1 MKEYATMATPVAQ
14 PQSEMQWRLLIL
26 LVIAVFVNY
35 IDRGNLSVS
44 AAKITDELQ
53 LNPAMMGQLSS
64 AFFWTYALCQVPA
77 GWLIQRYDVHKVF
90 AAGFLLWSL
99 ATAFTGLT
107 TTFTTLFAFRLILGV
122 GESVAYPAFSKI
134 IAKDFP
140 EDQRGKA
147 NGFIDA
153 GSKLGPALG
162 TLIGGLIVANLG
174 WRSLFLILGFGALAW
189 LPFWMRS
196 APKHR
201 AENAVKAEPV
211 AEPTTMDLLSRRAV
225 WGSFLGLFAIN
236 YAWYFMVNWFPYYLE
251 KQRGFSTQKMAVLG
265 SLPFAMIAVSA
276 TLGGWLSDRLISKGH
291 TPTLVRKSFI
301 IAGLLTGTIL
311 YPAGIATDDN
321 VSMGLFLLACFAFG
335 FATSN
340 HWAVTQ
346 TLAGPGAASKWT
358 GFQNCFGNF
367 AGVAAGWLTGRIVN
381 ETKSFDGAFLA
392 VAGMVVMGALAYAFI
407 IPELKPIDWGTK
419 EKAA

>member
-1 MKEYATMATPVAQ
+1 
-14 PQSEMQWRLLIL
+14 MQRKLLTL
-26 LVIAVFVNY
+26 LVIAVFINY

-44 AAKITDELQ
+44 AAKITDELR
-53 LNPAMMGQLSS
+53 LNPSQMGQLSS
-64 AFFWTYALCQVPA
+64 AFFWTYALCQIPA

-99 ATAFTGLT
+99 ATAFTGLANSYV
-107 TTFTTLFAFRLILGV
+107 TLFGFRLLLGV

-140 EDQRGKA
+140 ENQRGKA

-162 TLIGGLIVANLG
+162 TLIGGLVVAKFG
-174 WRSLFLILGFGALAW
+174 WRVLFLVLGFGALAW
-189 LPFWMRS
+189 LPFWLKS
-196 APKHR
+196 APKEHSI
-201 AENAVKAEPV
+201 ENPKPLPL
-211 AEPTTMDLLSRRAV
+211 AEPTALDLLSRRAV
-225 WGSFLGLFAIN
+225 WGTFLGLFALN

-251 KQRGFSTQKMAVLG
+251 KQRGFSTEKMAVMG
-265 SLPFAMIAVSA
+265 ALPFAMIAISA
-276 TLGGWLSDRLISKGH
+276 TVGGWLSDRLIAKGH

-301 IAGLLTGTIL
+301 ITGMLAATII
-311 YPAGIATDDN
+311 YPAGIASNDD
-321 VSMGLFLLACFAFG
+321 VSMGLFLLACLVFG
-335 FATSN
+335 FASSN

-367 AGVAAGWLTGRIVN
+367 AGVLAGWLTGEIVQR
-381 ETKSFDGAFLA
+381 TKSFDGAFLA
-392 VAGMVVMGALAYAFI
+392 VACMAVLGVLSYAFI
-407 IPELKPIDWGTK
+407 VPELKPIDWNEGRLQK
-419 EKAA
+419 

>member
-1 MKEYATMATPVAQ
+1 
-14 PQSEMQWRLLIL
+14 MQWGLLTL

-77 GWLIQRYDVHKVF
+77 GWLIQRYDVHRVF
-90 AAGFLLWSL
+90 AIGFLIWSL
-99 ATAFTGLT
+99 ATAFTGLANS
-107 TTFTTLFAFRLILGV
+107 FVTLFAFRLVLGI

-140 EDQRGKA
+140 ENQRGKA

-162 TLIGGLIVANLG
+162 TLIGGLIVAKLG
-174 WRSLFLILGFGALAW
+174 WRMLFVILGFGALAW
-189 LPFWMRS
+189 LPFWLRS
-196 APKHR
+196 APKAHSID
-201 AENAVKAEPV
+201 NPKPLPVK
-211 AEPTTMDLLSRRAV
+211 EPTALELLSTRAV
-225 WGSFLGLFAIN
+225 WGSFFGLFALN
-236 YAWYFMVNWFPYYLE
+236 YGWYFMVNWFPYYLE
-251 KQRGFSTQKMAVLG
+251 KQRGFSTEKMAVLG
-265 SLPFAMIAVSA
+265 SLPFVMIAISA
-276 TLGGWLSDRLISKGH
+276 TLGGWISDLLISKGR

-301 IAGLLTGTIL
+301 ATGLLSGTIV
-311 YPAGIATDDN
+311 YPAGIALSDN
-321 VSMGLFLLACFAFG
+321 VSMGLFLLACFGFG
-335 FATSN
+335 FASSN

-346 TLAGPGAASKWT
+346 TLAGPSAASKWT

-367 AGVAAGWLTGRIVN
+367 AGVAAGWVTGEIVN
-381 ETKSFDGAFLA
+381 KTKSFDGAFLV
-392 VAGMVVMGALAYAFI
+392 VALMLVMGTFSYLFI
-407 IPELKPIDWGTK
+407 IPELKPINW
-419 EKAA
+419 EKRS